1 MCQLTVT
8 FLSYNIAKLARLG
21 SRMRCNQARA
31 ETSRMNDLAKESVN
45 RSQNPLG
52 IDFNTPALQRKR
64 RMRAL
69 KDRLARWYVS
79 IGGLAVLGAITL
91 IFFYLAHV
99 VLPMFQGAELTVRQA
114 QQPAWLAEA
123 QAPLLL
129 AMEEQNQVAMRLD
142 ASGAV
147 QFFALKNGEALQRTQ
162 LPLPAGVSVA
172 SVGQDQPGSRRV
184 VLGLSNGKALVIQHN
199 YKITYPNNVRAIAPQ
214 IDYPYGEAPIE
225 IDPQGRPLEH
235 VAVNLNGGTLMLA
248 GSTSNELHLISLGRE
263 ENLFTGE
270 VNVSEERINL
280 PQIGEPVSQLL
291 IDPRQMWLYVFNG
304 DSSADVF
311 DLRKRSLNGRYELLK
326 DASNRVTSATSLLGG
341 ISIMIGDAKGGIQQW
356 FMVRDQDGKSTFQSI
371 RSFQLGDSAI
381 TQILPEE
388 RRKGFMALDAD
399 GRLGIF
405 HSTAHRTLLKE
416 QVADGSA
423 VAALSPRA
431 SRVLVESDG
440 KLQRF
445 VVDNP
450 HPEIS
455 WSALWGKVW
464 YESYPE
470 PDYVWQSTSA
480 NTDFEP
486 KLSLSPLA
494 FGTLKAAFY
503 AMLLAAPLAIAAAIY
518 TAYFMAPRMRTK
530 VKPVIELMEAL
541 PTVILGFFAGLFLA
555 PFLEN
560 HLPGIFSL
568 LLLTPVGILLFGYVW
583 TRLPEA
589 IRHRVPEGWEAALLI
604 PVVIAVGW
612 FSIGISGHLENW
624 LFDGNMRLWLT
635 NELGIPFDQR
645 NALVVGLAMGFAVI
659 PNIYSIA
666 EDAVFSVPK
675 SLTFGS
681 LALGAT
687 PWQTLTRVVI
697 LTASPGIFSALM
709 IGMGRAVGETMI
721 VLMATGNTP
730 IMDINI
736 FEGMRTLAANVAVEM
751 PESEVGG
758 THYRVLFLAA
768 LVLLLFTFVMN
779 TLAEL
784 IRQRLRTRYSSL

>member
-1 MCQLTVT
+1 
-8 FLSYNIAKLARLG
+8 
-21 SRMRCNQARA
+21 
-31 ETSRMNDLAKESVN
+31 MNDLANESMN

-64 RMRAL
+64 RLRAL
-69 KDRLARWYVS
+69 KDRMARWYVS

-99 VLPMFQGAELTVRQA
+99 VLPMFQGAELTSRQA

-123 QAPLLL
+123 QAPLML
-129 AMEEQNQVAMRLD
+129 AIEEQNQVAMRLD

-147 QFFALKNGEALQRTQ
+147 QFFELKTGEALQRLQ
-162 LPLPAGVSVA
+162 LPLPQGVSVA
-172 SVGQDQPGSRRV
+172 SVSQDQPGTRRV
-184 VLGLSNGKALVIQHN
+184 VLGLSNGQALIIQHN
-199 YKITYPNNVRAIAPQ
+199 YKISYPDNVRTIAPQ
-214 IDYPYGEAPIE
+214 IEYPYGEAPIE
-225 IDPQGRPLEH
+225 VDLQGRPLEH
-235 VAVNLNGGTLMLA
+235 IAVNLNSGTLMLA
-248 GSTSNELHLISLGRE
+248 GSTGNELHLISLARE

-270 VNVSEERINL
+270 VSVSEERINL
-280 PQIGEPVSQLL
+280 PQIGEPISQLIL
-291 IDPRQMWLYVFNG
+291 DPRQMWLYVFNG

-326 DASNRVTSATSLLGG
+326 GGSNRVTSATSLLGG

-416 QVADGSA
+416 QVAEGSA
-423 VAALSPRA
+423 IAALSPRA
-431 SRVLVESDG
+431 SRVLVESEG

-455 WSALWGKVW
+455 WSSLWGKVW

-480 NTDFEP
+480 NTDFES

-503 AMLLAAPLAIAAAIY
+503 AMLLAAPLAVAAAIY

-568 LLLTPVGILLFGYVW
+568 LLLTPVGILLFGFLW
-583 TRLPEA
+583 TKLPES

-604 PVVIAVGW
+604 PVVAVVGW
-612 FSIGISGHLENW
+612 FSFAISGHLENW
-624 LFDGNMRLWLT
+624 LFDGNMRLWLS
-635 NELGIPFDQR
+635 NDLGIPFDQR

-730 IMDINI
+730 IMDMNI

-768 LVLLLFTFVMN
+768 MVLLLFTFVMN

-784 IRQRLRTRYSSL
+784 IRQRLRTKYSSL

>member
-1 MCQLTVT
+1 
-8 FLSYNIAKLARLG
+8 
-21 SRMRCNQARA
+21 
-31 ETSRMNDLAKESVN
+31 MNDLANESVN

-64 RMRAL
+64 RLRAL
-69 KDRLARWYVS
+69 KDRMARWYVS

-99 VLPMFQGAELTVRQA
+99 VLPMFQGAELQA
-114 QQPAWLAEA
+114 RKVQQPAWLAEA
-123 QAPLLL
+123 HTPLLL
-129 AMEEQNQVAMRLD
+129 AVEEQNQVAMRLD
-142 ASGAV
+142 NAGAI
-147 QFFALKNGEALQRTQ
+147 QFFELKSGEALQRTQ

-184 VLGLSNGKALVIQHN
+184 VLGLSNGQALVIQHN

-280 PQIGEPVSQLL
+280 PQIGEPISQLIL
-291 IDPRQMWLYVFNG
+291 DPRQMWLYVFNG

-405 HSTAHRTLLKE
+405 HSTAHRTLLKQ
-416 QVADGSA
+416 QVAEGSA
-423 VAALSPRA
+423 IAALSPRA

-445 VVDNP
+445 LVDNP

-455 WSALWGKVW
+455 WSSLWGKVW

-730 IMDINI
+730 IMEANI

-751 PESEVGG
+751 PESEVGS

-768 LVLLLFTFVMN
+768 LVLLSFTFVMN
-779 TLAEL
+779 TAAEL
-784 IRQRLRTRYSSL
+784 IRTRLRKKYASL

>member
-1 MCQLTVT
+1 
-8 FLSYNIAKLARLG
+8 
-21 SRMRCNQARA
+21 
-31 ETSRMNDLAKESVN
+31 MNDLANESVN

-64 RMRAL
+64 RLRAL

-99 VLPMFQGAELTVRQA
+99 VMPMFQGAEMSPRKA

-142 ASGAV
+142 RAGGV
-147 QFFALKNGEALQRTQ
+147 QFFNLKNGEAMSRVQ
-162 LPLPAGVSVA
+162 LPLAEGVSVA
-172 SVGQDQPGSRRV
+172 SVSQDQPGSRRV
-184 VLGLSNGKALVIQHN
+184 ALGLSNGQVLVLQHN
-199 YKITYPNNVRAIAPQ
+199 YKVTYPDNVRTIAPQ
-214 IDYPYGEAPIE
+214 IDFPYGEQPIAL
-225 IDPQGRPLEH
+225 DPQGRPLEH
-235 VAVNLNGGTLMLA
+235 VALNLNSGTLMLA
-248 GSTSNELHLISLGRE
+248 GSTGSELHLIALSRE

-270 VNVSEERINL
+270 VSLGEDRINL
-280 PQIGEPVSQLL
+280 PQIADPIQEL
-291 IDPRQMWLYVFNG
+291 ILDPRQLWLYVING
-304 DSSADVF
+304 ESTADVF

-326 DASNRVTSATSLLGG
+326 DASNRITSATSLLGG
-341 ISIMIGDAKGGIQQW
+341 ISIMLGDAKGGIQQW
-356 FMVRDQDGKSTFQSI
+356 FMVRDADGKSTFQQV
-371 RSFQLGDSAI
+371 RSFQLGNSAI

-399 GRLGIF
+399 GQLGIF
-405 HSTAHRTLLKE
+405 HSTAHRTLLKQ
-416 QVADGSA
+416 QVAEGSA
-423 VAALSPRA
+423 IAALSPRA

-440 KLQRF
+440 TLQRF

-455 WSALWGKVW
+455 WSSLWGKVW

-480 NTDFEP
+480 NTDFES

-568 LLLTPVGILLFGYVW
+568 LLLTPVGILLTGFLW
-583 TRLPEA
+583 TKLPES

-612 FSIGISGHLENW
+612 ISLSMSGHLENW

-635 NELGIPFDQR
+635 NDLGIPFDQR

-768 LVLLLFTFVMN
+768 LVLLMFTFVMN

-784 IRQRLRTRYSSL
+784 IRQRLRVKYSSL

>member
-1 MCQLTVT
+1 
-8 FLSYNIAKLARLG
+8 
-21 SRMRCNQARA
+21 
-31 ETSRMNDLAKESVN
+31 MNDLANESMN

-64 RMRAL
+64 RLRAL
-69 KDRLARWYVS
+69 KDRMARWYVS
-79 IGGLAVLGAITL
+79 VGGLAVLGAITL

-99 VLPMFQGAELTVRQA
+99 VLPMFQGAELESRKA

-129 AMEEQNQVAMRLD
+129 AVEEQNQVAMRLD
-142 ASGAV
+142 TSGAV
-147 QFFALKNGEALQRTQ
+147 QFFELKSGEALQRLQ
-162 LPLPAGVSVA
+162 LPLPQGVSVA
-172 SVGQDQPGSRRV
+172 SVGQDQPGTRRV
-184 VLGLSNGKALVIQHN
+184 VLGLSNGQALIIQHS
-199 YKITYPNNVRAIAPQ
+199 YKITYPDNVRAIAPQ
-214 IDYPYGEAPIE
+214 IEYPYGEAPIE
-225 IDPQGRPLEH
+225 VDPQGRPLEH
-235 VAVNLNGGTLMLA
+235 IAVNLNSGTLMLA
-248 GSTSNELHLISLGRE
+248 GSTGNELHLISLARE

-270 VNVSEERINL
+270 VSVSEERINL
-280 PQIGEPVSQLL
+280 PQIGEPISQLIL
-291 IDPRQMWLYVFNG
+291 DPRQMWLYVFNG

-326 DASNRVTSATSLLGG
+326 GGSNRVTSATSLLGG

-356 FMVRDQDGKSTFQSI
+356 FMVRDQDGKSTFQWI

-416 QVADGSA
+416 QVAEGSA
-423 VAALSPRA
+423 IAALSPRA

-455 WSALWGKVW
+455 WSSLWGKVW

-480 NTDFEP
+480 NTDFES

-503 AMLLAAPLAIAAAIY
+503 AMLLAAPLAVAAAIY

-568 LLLTPVGILLFGYVW
+568 LLLTPVGILLFGFLW
-583 TRLPEA
+583 TKLPES

-604 PVVIAVGW
+604 PVVVAVGW
-612 FSIGISGHLENW
+612 FSISISGHLENW
-624 LFDGNMRLWLT
+624 LFDGNMRLWLS
-635 NELGIPFDQR
+635 NDLGIPFDQR

-768 LVLLLFTFVMN
+768 LVLLMFTFVMN

-784 IRQRLRTRYSSL
+784 IRQRLRTKYSSL